1 MEVSV
6 CRYRGRMNYANLG
19 RAVVR
24 VYLNVEGLETSPAT
38 TFFDATSRAG
48 QAMDL
53 AMRIRR
59 HSRLSYEQIKIF
71 GGLSGLRESDLR
83 LWCLDALENAGL
95 IEASKDTSGEIT
107 EVEERVG
114 VAEPV
119 LGQAATVWEGF
130 NPSSVERCAIASSD
144 HLAYAPLAESDHRA
158 MLEAE
163 GYNESL
169 QNRAL
174 KALTGVG
181 ILRRERS
188 LTLKEDVLY
197 SPYVWGTEAVDIA
210 EFMKRLPPN
219 ERTMLAQLSRTVS
232 ERPGAAIDALTPN
245 ERLVAGAQKVGL
257 IDAARVQTTGGDA
270 RDFAFSP
277 TLERMLKS
285 GSTDVAHERKLFVA
299 HILYGHRHAA
309 SGQGRIRDPL
319 VLVRALIDRGEVG
332 PATSI
337 TREYPLLESKGI
349 VRVERQSSGRGML
362 KLVKKDVARDSLELL
377 HQALSDGQGA
387 GGEGGVE
394 GLWVPGTFRT
404 PERNR
409 RALPELAPSIEAE
422 VLNATIE
429 ELREAAARALRREVV

>member
-1 MEVSV
+1 
-6 CRYRGRMNYANLG
+6 MNEANLG

-24 VYLNVEGLETSPAT
+24 VHLNVEGLETSPAT

-53 AMRIRR
+53 AMRVRR
-59 HSRLSYEQIKIF
+59 HGRLSYEQVKLY
-71 GGLSGLRESDLR
+71 GGLAGLRESDLR
-83 LWCLDALENAGL
+83 LWCLGALEKAGL
-95 IEASKDTSGEIT
+95 LETSRDTSGRIT

-119 LGQAATVWEGF
+119 LEQVATVWEGF
-130 NPSSVERCAIASSD
+130 TPSRAERCAIASSD

-158 MLEAE
+158 MLEVE
-163 GYNESL
+163 GYDEPL

-174 KALTGVG
+174 KALAGVG

-188 LTLKEDVLY
+188 LALNEDVLY

-219 ERTMLAQLSRTVS
+219 ERAMLAQLSRVAS
-232 ERPGAAIDALTPN
+232 EHPGAAINSLTPN
-245 ERLVAGAQKVGL
+245 ERLVSGAQKVGL
-257 IDAARVQTTGGDA
+257 IDAARVQTTGGNA

-277 TLERMLKS
+277 SLERMLKT
-285 GSTDVAHERKLFVA
+285 GTTDVAHERKLFVA
-299 HILYGHRHAA
+299 HVLYGHRHA
-309 SGQGRIRDPL
+309 SWSQGRIRDPL

-337 TREYPLLESKGI
+337 AREYPLLESKGI
-349 VRVERQSSGRGML
+349 VRVERQSNGRGML
-362 KLVKKDVARDSLELL
+362 KLVKKDVALDSLELL
-377 HQALSDGQGA
+377 HQALSDSEGS

-409 RALPELAPSIEAE
+409 RALPELSPSIEAE

-429 ELREAAARALRREVV
+429 ELREAAAQAMRREVV